1 MIRVTRIREFLATL
15 AALLLIVAFAAG
27 VAMALG
33 KRIPILS
40 DITDALG
47 LT

>member
-1 MIRVTRIREFLATL
+1 MIRKTKISEYLAKL